1 MSANLIGLLFDA
13 TLQTLY
19 MVAVSTVLG
28 TLFGLPL
35 GVFLA
40 TSQRGELLS
49 SPTLNKVL
57 GLIVNA
63 ARSVPFIILVVAIIP
78 FTRMIAGTSIG
89 TTAAIVPLTI
99 AAVPFIA
106 RLVENAIRE
115 VDAGLIEAARAMGAT
130 PYQIIRKV
138 LVPEALPGITLGL
151 TLAVVS
157 LIGYSAMV
165 GAVGGEGLGDL
176 GIRYGYQRFMP
187 EVMLAVV
194 VILIVMV
201 QLVQS
206 IGEWIAARVDKR
218 APRNRGN

>member
-1 MSANLIGLLFDA
+1 MSANLINLLIDA

-19 MVAVSTVLG
+19 MVAVSGLLG
-28 TLFGLPL
+28 AVFGLPL
-35 GVFLA
+35 GVYLA
-40 TSQRGELLS
+40 TSQRGELLA
-49 SPTLNKVL
+49 SPIVNKVL
-57 GLIVNA
+57 GLVVNA
-63 ARSVPFIILVVAIIP
+63 TRSVPFIILVVAIIP

-89 TTAAIVPLTI
+89 TSAAIVPLTL
-99 AAVPFIA
+99 AAIPFIA
-106 RLVENAIRE
+106 RLVENAVRE

-130 PYQIIRKV
+130 PLQIIRKV
-138 LVPEALPGITLGL
+138 LVPEALPAIMLGM
-151 TLAVVS
+151 TLALVS

-194 VILIVMV
+194 VILVVLV

-206 IGEWIAARVDKR
+206 LGEWLARRVDRR
-218 APRNRGN
+218 APRNRGQ

>member
-49 SPTLNKVL
+49 APWLNKVL

-157 LIGYSAMV
+157 LIGYSTMV